1 VKGWRRLFSGAIN
14 ADGPA
19 GERWGVAASAL
30 SSPRLAG
37 PAGNSE
43 LSPELERAVTVI
55 YQAHHAFVWRNAR
68 RLGCSDDWVD
78 DAVHEVFLV
87 VARRL
92 PELTRLE
99 NERSWLFAITFR
111 VVQRLLRDRI
121 RQRGHLR
128 RFAQEHAPPS
138 SDTAGA
144 HEATDFLRHALAK
157 LPEPQR
163 LVLILIELE
172 GFTSAEVAQTLGTP
186 VGTVHSRLRAAK
198 QQLARIFEHESQA
211 DERPE
216 S

>member
-1 VKGWRRLFSGAIN
+1 MSPWRRFFSARGN
-14 ADGPA
+14 ASSPL
-19 GERWGVAASAL
+19 GERWGVTAAAL
-30 SSPRLAG
+30 SSHNLAG
-37 PAGNSE
+37 PGGDGE
-43 LSPELERAVTVI
+43 LSPELEQAVTAL
-55 YQAHHAFVWRNAR
+55 YREHCAFVWRNAR
-68 RLGCSDDWVD
+68 RLGCGDDWVD

-92 PELTRLE
+92 PELARLE

-121 RQRGHLR
+121 RQRGYLQ
-128 RFAQEHAPPS
+128 RFAQEHPPPS
-138 SDTAGA
+138 PDAASA
-144 HEATDFLRHALAK
+144 HEASDFLRHALAR

-163 LVLILIELE
+163 VVLILIELE
-172 GFTSAEVAQTLGTP
+172 GFTSAEVAQTVGAP

-198 QQLARIFEHESQA
+198 QQLTRLFEQESPA